1 MSLLSVRW
9 RTHGALAELSS
20 IGNSVAP
27 GAGLIIPRLRQVA
40 VRWEAEFLRLR
51 RAQLV
56 RFNRAAIAAV
66 LLTVVSSWR
75 VSAAPPALPAALQAC
90 AQERDDSQRLACY
103 DREVPRLDTTPDK
116 AFGLSAQQQSKL
128 EQPDV
133 REKPKPQT
141 LSSSVTAV
149 SQRVDGRIVVALAN
163 GQIWVQGEAWK
174 AFPLNVGDAITIKPG
189 ALGSFQLDTPSGV
202 SIWVT
207 RAR

>member
-20 IGNSVAP
+20 IGRSVTR
-27 GAGLIIPRLRQVA
+27 GAGLIIPRLRQVT
-40 VRWEAEFLRLR
+40 VRCEAELLRLR

-56 RFNRAAIAAV
+56 RFNRQAV
-66 LLTVVSSWR
+66 GMLLTVVSSWR
-75 VSAAPPALPAALQAC
+75 VSAGPPALPAALQAC
-90 AQERDDSQRLACY
+90 AQERGDSQRLACH
-103 DREVPRLDTTPDK
+103 DREIPRLATTPDK
-116 AFGLSAQQQSKL
+116 SFGLAAQQQSKL

-163 GQIWVQGEAWK
+163 GQIWVRGEAWK
-174 AFPLNVGDAITIKPG
+174 AIPLNVGDAITIKPG
-189 ALGSFQLDTPSGV
+189 VLGCFQLDTPSGV